1 MNKYSSIYQ
10 YVTKNCFYARF
21 KMAPVFGFAS
31 VAGCSSRF
39 ILFVFCAI
47 LLLSL
52 STKVVSTAWV
62 YDRQTLLLIR
72 SSMVECGDG
81 YIWSGIDKFAAPFT
95 RPTENAVRTR
105 HEEGLIRPTNKR
117 RRKRGRRAGRQIQ
130 LKKLFKLGILDFKH
144 RPSCLYSVFPD
155 VPMALVLVYQ
165 RNSTSGRGV
174 CLVNLRSLP
183 RASFSAS
190 GVPAPLRMGLINAC
204 SIANKS
210 LLLCDLFT
218 SKSMDFMLLT
228 ETWQRNMEYYYLN
241 ELCPMDCN
249 FISTPRL
256 TGRGGGLA
264 VVFKRH
270 FICQSVSADTY
281 SSFELQMIKVGRS
294 NSFYCIL
301 VYRPPGPAASFLI
314 DFSDFL
320 SSIIKLDRVIIVG
333 DFNIHVDN
341 DTCTNASEFV
351 NITES
356 INFTQHVVGPTH
368 NKGHTL
374 DLVFSYGVNINNV
387 CIECSYK

>member
-1 MNKYSSIYQ
+1 
-10 YVTKNCFYARF
+10 
-21 KMAPVFGFAS
+21 
-31 VAGCSSRF
+31 
-39 ILFVFCAI
+39 
-47 LLLSL
+47 
-52 STKVVSTAWV
+52 
-62 YDRQTLLLIR
+62 
-72 SSMVECGDG
+72 MVECSDG

-95 RPTENAVRTR
+95 RPTGTAVCMR
-105 HEEGLIRPTNKR
+105 HEEGLIRPAKRR
-117 RRKRGRRAGRQIQ
+117 RRKRGKRAGRQ
-130 LKKLFKLGILDFKH
+130 LKNLFKLGILDCDY
-144 RPSCLYSVFPD
+144 RPVCLYSVFPD
-155 VPMALVLVYQ
+155 VPMARVPVYQ

-174 CLVNLRSLP
+174 CMVHLRPLL
-183 RASFSAS
+183 RADFSIS
-190 GVPAPLRMGLINAC
+190 GVPATLRMGLINAR

-210 LLLCDLFT
+210 LLLSDLFT

-228 ETWQRNMEYYYLN
+228 ETWQRNMEYYHLN

-264 VVFKRH
+264 VVFKNR

-281 SSFELQMIKVGRS
+281 SSFELQMTKVGHS

-301 VYRPPGPAASFLI
+301 VYRPPGPAASFLV

-333 DFNIHVDN
+333 DFNIHVDD
-341 DTCTNASEFV
+341 DTCKEASEFV

-356 INFTQHVVGPTH
+356 FNFIQHVFGHTH
-368 NKGHTL
+368 NKGHML

-387 CIECSYK
+387 CIEDVLISDHNCIFFDLMCDEDPLTAKRESCLFD